1 MRRRLICAAGLLA
14 MAAPLMAAK
23 KPEFARAPYAG
34 GYEPQGVDERGL
46 WMQLDEAERTMRDA
60 PAVVRDSAL
69 NEEVRSVL
77 CRTVGFD
84 RCQSTRLYIV
94 KDDSFNA
101 SMAPN
106 GIMVVHSGLLV
117 RMHSEAE
124 LASVLGHEFAHF
136 ELRHSLNGFRNARK
150 TTDALAWISLAGAAA
165 NVDTSLSQNLL
176 IASHFSFSRAQETA
190 ADLLGAAY
198 IRSSPFNLR
207 ASPVWTRVMEET
219 DALREERRLRKVRYL
234 SPSLGDTHPTDLQ
247 RIAYF
252 TKLEVEAV
260 TAGEEGEDGVELL
273 RETTRPLL
281 SSMFEG
287 LVKGNRFAA
296 ADYVIRSRGDAMG
309 WDGQLLNI
317 RAELYRLRANPR
329 DLVTARQFFEK
340 ATTYPDAPPESW
352 RGLGLTA
359 LRLGETETGRAALSE
374 YLKRAPEAKDASAM
388 KLLLEN

>member
-1 MRRRLICAAGLLA
+1 MGLLLVA
-14 MAAPLMAAK
+14 AAPLIAAK
-23 KPEFARAPYAG
+23 KAEFARPPYAG
-34 GYEPQGVDERGL
+34 AYEPQGVDERGI
-46 WMQLDEAERTMRDA
+46 WMQLDEDERA
-60 PAVVRDSAL
+60 LRDSPVVVQDSGL
-69 NEEVRSVL
+69 NQEVRSIL

-84 RCQSTRLYIV
+84 RCEATRVYIV

-106 GIMVVHSGLLV
+106 GIMVVHTGLLV

-136 ELRHSLNGFRNARK
+136 ELRHSLNGFRSARR

-176 IASHFSFSRAQETA
+176 IASHFSFNRAQETA

-207 ASPVWTRVMEET
+207 AAPVWTRVLEET
-219 DALREERRLRKVRYL
+219 DALRAERRLRKIRHFA
-234 SPSLGDTHPTDLQ
+234 PSLGDTHPTDLQ

-252 TKLEVEAV
+252 TRLEAEAV
-260 TAGEEGEDGVELL
+260 AAGEEGDDGVEPL
-273 RETTRPLL
+273 RDVTRPLL
-281 SSMFEG
+281 PGLFEG
-287 LVKGNRFAA
+287 LIKGNQFASS
-296 ADYVIRSRGDAMG
+296 DYVIRTRGDRLG

-359 LRLGETETGRAALSE
+359 LRLGEAETGKAALAE
-374 YLKRAPEAKDASAM
+374 YLKRLPDAKDALAM